1 MHFSKDFILY
11 RVPNIFDF
19 SKDTSHNKCTL
30 SRHGNIVKILFLL
43 KEKNTLKGFASAY
56 YKTRNT
62 GARNDGT
69 QNTRGTTEQRNTT
82 GTMETARN
90 SGALR

>member
-69 QNTRGTTEQRNTT
+69 RNTRGTTEQQNTT
-82 GTMETARN
+82 GTMETVRN

>member
-56 YKTRNT
+56 YKTRNV
-62 GARNDGT
+62 GT
-69 QNTRGTTEQRNTT
+69 RNTRGTTEQWKQREAAEHYDRTL
-82 GTMETARN
+82 A
-90 SGALR
+90 